1 MNEETILEAAIQKP
15 NSAERAAYFE
25 GACGGNPELRRRVE
39 ALGRA
44 HQQSRDLLDSS
55 RSDVG
60 SITAA
65 VDEPCTTRR
74 SPSGPARSSDPTS

>member
-44 HQQSRDLLDSS
+44 HQQ
-55 RSDVG
+55 
-60 SITAA
+60 
-65 VDEPCTTRR
+65 
-74 SPSGPARSSDPTS
+74 